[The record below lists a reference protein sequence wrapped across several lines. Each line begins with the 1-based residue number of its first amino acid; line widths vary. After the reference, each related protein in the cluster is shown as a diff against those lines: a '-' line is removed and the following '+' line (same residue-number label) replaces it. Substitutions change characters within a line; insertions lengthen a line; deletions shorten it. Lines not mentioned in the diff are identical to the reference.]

1 MSRQRAFFPAALAAI
16 STLLLAGCQ
25 PCPPEQKAG
34 PALVAEERRF
44 VRSTADCDSGGPD
57 CSSFLASYPSIACV
71 AAPAVAESLNTIVRT
86 FLLAGADGGP
96 AAGGLEE
103 AAGRF
108 LTTPGGAPGGGGRR
122 LERRVELLFDSL
134 GVATLRLSAEV
145 SRSADQAERSVLLRM
160 VDTKKGRPLGVEDL
174 FVPGYAPTLRRLGLA
189 ALRAAAA
196 DAAAPL
202 PSADRAGAT
211 QLLAAVPRNAAV
223 VPGGLLLEFTPDEA
237 APHVRGAVSCVVP
250 FDSLSLL
257 IRRDGPLSPLSP
269 WSVGTGS
276 QAVIPPGS

>member
-1 MSRQRAFFPAALAAI
+1 MSHQRTFLPAVIAAL

-25 PCPPEQKAG
+25 PCPPEKKAG
-34 PALVAEERRF
+34 PVLVAEERRF
-44 VRSTADCDSGGPD
+44 VRSTADCDSGDPG
-57 CSSFLASYPSIACV
+57 CSSFLATYPSIGCV

-86 FLLAGADGGP
+86 FLLAG

-134 GVATLRLSAEV
+134 GIATLRLSAELA
-145 SRSADQAERSVLLRM
+145 RSADQAERSVLLRM
-160 VDTKKGRPLGVEDL
+160 VDTKRGRPLGVEDL

-202 PSADRAGAT
+202 PSADQAGAT

-223 VPGGLLLEFTPDEA
+223 VPGGLLLEFTPGEA
-237 APHVRGAVSCVVP
+237 APHARGAVSCVVP
-250 FDSLSLL
+250 FDSLPLL

>member
-1 MSRQRAFFPAALAAI
+1 VSHQRTFFPAALVAL
-16 STLLLAGCQ
+16 STLLSAGCP
-25 PCPPEQKAG
+25 PCPPERKAG
-34 PALVAEERRF
+34 PVLVAEERRF

-71 AAPAVAESLNTIVRT
+71 TAPAVAESLNTIVRA
-86 FLLAGADGGP
+86 FLLAGADGG
-96 AAGGLEE
+96 LQE

-108 LTTPGGAPGGGGRR
+108 LTTPGGTPGGGGRR
-122 LERRVELLFDSL
+122 LQRRVELLFDSL
-134 GVATLRLSAEV
+134 GIATLRLSTEL
-145 SRSADQAERSVLLRM
+145 SRSIGQTERSVHLRM
-160 VDTKKGRPLGVEDL
+160 VDTKKGRTLGIEDL

-202 PSADRAGAT
+202 PAPDQPGGT
-211 QLLAAVPRNAAV
+211 PLLAAVPRNAAV
-223 VPGGLLLEFTPDEA
+223 VPGGLLLAFTPGEA
-237 APHVRGAVSCVVP
+237 APHAREGVTCVVP
-250 FDSLSLL
+250 FDSLLLL

-276 QAVIPPGS
+276 QAVMPPGS